1 MRTVTFKIEPQ
12 LLELLD
18 LYSMNHNMAR
28 SEVIRLAIE
37 RLIRE
42 ELLAEDAKIKATVE
56 RGKHL

>member
-1 MRTVTFKIEPQ
+1 MRVVTFKCEPQ

-18 LYSMNHNMAR
+18 LYAINHNMAR

-42 ELLAEDAKIKATVE
+42 ELLKEDAKIKVSVQ
-56 RGKHL
+56 RGSKL